1 MSKLLIHLE
10 QQVSAHLY
18 CSTNLEKATLPQIKP
33 FYYSSRTAKC
43 NEHQENTNTKTAL
56 MLEALKS
63 FQFLIAL

>member
-10 QQVSAHLY
+10 PQVSAHLY
-18 CSTNLEKATLPQIKP
+18 CSTNLEKATPPQIKP
-33 FYYSSRTAKC
+33 FYSSRTAKC

>member
-10 QQVSAHLY
+10 PQISAHLY
-18 CSTNLEKATLPQIKP
+18 CSTNLEKATPPQIKP
-33 FYYSSRTAKC
+33 FNGSRTAKC